1 MLHGFGIATIKH
13 TCIHMCVYRVDKI
26 NIRKWSENI
35 LKKEILIK
43 INN

>member
-1 MLHGFGIATIKH
+1 MEQKGERFKNE
-13 TCIHMCVYRVDKI
+13 DKR

-35 LKKEILIK
+35 LKKEIVIK